1 MSKHVHRIALLL
13 ALTFLA
19 AAPADAQ
26 GGWKDRLKKKAE
38 EAAKRKVE
46 DRTEKRAGEATDKV
60 LDKAECAASDKLCQ
74 ERAEAA
80 AAANGG
86 AGGAAGAGGGASAKA
101 SLKPGEGAWKN
112 FDFVP
117 GERVIFAEDFSTDA
131 VGDFP
136 KRLNFKSGNLE
147 IVEWEGAR
155 FLSTN
160 TFTSSFSVP
169 LPEVLPERFTLE
181 FDYSASGGNHMHVYF
196 VDPERRENRA
206 YVEMGEW
213 NGGINGGGVSAVG
226 QPSGDQFKYRNKV
239 IPVKVMA
246 DGKHVKVYMGDTR
259 VANVPQ
265 ANLGRSKVIYFQDVP
280 GRDERA
286 AMIGN
291 IRVAAGGRDLYDA
304 LAAKGRVATQG
315 IFFETGS
322 DRLRPESTP
331 TLTEIGRMLETHADL
346 KLTIEGHTD
355 NVGDASANQALSD
368 KRAAAVKAYLVSKH
382 KVDGARLATK
392 GFGASKPAVPNT
404 TAEGRQQNRRVE
416 LVKM

>member
-1 MSKHVHRIALLL
+1 MFRTRHVFALAIAAGLV
-13 ALTFLA
+13 ASIPQA
-19 AAPADAQ
+19 GDAQ
-26 GGWKDRLKKKAE
+26 GLGSRLKKRAE
-38 EAAKRKVE
+38 EAAKRKIE
-46 DRTEKRAGEATDKV
+46 QRTEQRAGEATDAA
-60 LDKAECAASDKLCQ
+60 LDKAECAAADKLCQ
-74 ERAEAA
+74 DKAA
-80 AAANGG
+80 QQGAAPASG
-86 AGGAAGAGGGASAKA
+86 AGGAGGGAGASA
-101 SLKPGEGAWKN
+101 KPGEGAWRN

-117 GERVIFAEDFSTDA
+117 GERVLFTEDFASDD

-136 KRLNFKSGNLE
+136 KRLKFTTGNLE
-147 IVEWEGAR
+147 VVEWEGTR

-160 TFTSSFSVP
+160 TFRSGFSVP

-181 FDYSASGGNHMHVYF
+181 FLYSANGGNHMTIYF
-196 VDPERRENRA
+196 VDPARA
-206 YVEMGEW
+206 EARQYIEMGEW
-213 NGGINGGGVSAVG
+213 NGGINGGSITAIG
-226 QPSGDQFKYRNKV
+226 QPAGDQFKYRNKV
-239 IPVKVMA
+239 IPVRVMA

-265 ANLGRSKVIYFQDVP
+265 ANLGRSRAIYFHEVP
-280 GRDERA
+280 GRPDRA

-315 IFFETGS
+315 ILFDAGS

-355 NVGDASANQALSD
+355 NVGDAAANQALSE
-368 KRAAAVKAYLVSKH
+368 KRAAAVKAYLVGKH
-382 KVDGARLATK
+382 KVDASRLAAK
-392 GFGASKPAVPNT
+392 GFGATKPSVPNT